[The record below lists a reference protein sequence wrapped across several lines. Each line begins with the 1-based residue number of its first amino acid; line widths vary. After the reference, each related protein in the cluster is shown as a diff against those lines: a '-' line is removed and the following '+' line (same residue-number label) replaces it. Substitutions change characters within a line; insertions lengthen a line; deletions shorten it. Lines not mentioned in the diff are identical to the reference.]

1 MKNTIKLGLLGA
13 VASAILAL
21 PMAAGAQT
29 SSSNEFLSTTPQT
42 SVISPLPPIFIH
54 NLGTVYLH
62 PGASGPVEQYLPTT
76 FKYDVQSIEITGP
89 LSQFVHAQITNFG
102 SKILFSS
109 DGAKT
114 TVTVKITNSTGF
126 WGYYTVIVQPVG

>member
-1 MKNTIKLGLLGA
+1 MKKTIKLGLLGA

-21 PMAAGAQT
+21 PVAASAQT
-29 SSSNEFLSTTPQT
+29 SSPNEFLSTTPQT
-42 SVISPLPPIFIH
+42 TVIRQLPPIFIH

-62 PGASGPVEQYLPTT
+62 PGASGPVELSLPTN

-114 TVTVKITNSTGF
+114 TVTVKITNSTGL

>member
-1 MKNTIKLGLLGA
+1 MRKTFKLGLLGA

-21 PMAAGAQT
+21 PVAASAQT
-29 SSSNEFLSTTPQT
+29 SSPNESLSTTPQT
-42 SVISPLPPIFIH
+42 TVIRQLH

-62 PGASGPVEQYLPTT
+62 PGASGPVEQYLPAS
-76 FKYDVQSIEITGP
+76 FKYDVQSIVITGP

-114 TVTVKITNSTGF
+114 TVTVTITNSTGS

>member
-1 MKNTIKLGLLGA
+1 MNKTIKLGLLGA

-21 PMAAGAQT
+21 PVAASAQT
-29 SSSNEFLSTTPQT
+29 SSPKEFLSTTPQT
-42 SVISPLPPIFIH
+42 TVIRQLPPIYIH

-62 PGASGPVEQYLPTT
+62 PGASGPVEKDLPTN
-76 FKYDVQSIEITGP
+76 FKYDVQSIQITGP

-102 SKILFSS
+102 SKILFRS

-114 TVTVKITNSTGF
+114 TVTVKITNSTGM